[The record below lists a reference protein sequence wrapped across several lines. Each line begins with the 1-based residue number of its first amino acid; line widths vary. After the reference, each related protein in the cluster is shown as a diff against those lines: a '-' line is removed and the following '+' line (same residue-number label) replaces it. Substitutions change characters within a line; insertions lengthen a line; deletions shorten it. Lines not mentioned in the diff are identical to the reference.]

1 MKKLYSVLLVLLLVL
16 SLQAYAVP
24 HTPQA
29 ADEIIAQ
36 WPALNAGTLQKV
48 KTASRLQPNDP
59 VTIVALANA
68 YLAEAAQPG
77 QSRLY
82 GLAQAALKPLIE
94 EASIKN
100 SLTKNVATKNI
111 KDDKNLWLAWAQVQ
125 QHQHNF
131 LVAQQALQKVLQQD
145 PANISANLLAARIY
159 VILENPLAA
168 RNSCLKL
175 LGSADLFTVTAC
187 SLEANSYLNSNEL
200 DNSYQQLKQLI
211 SAQGL
216 PNDERGIWLIQMLAD
231 MAIRNNDPAAAASWL
246 SQRLENP
253 SVNYWAQWADVQL
266 TLNNASEVMTYLTR
280 VVNSA
285 PEMDDA
291 LLLRLALAEKKI
303 NSNSHSWQ
311 NQLTE
316 RVTLREQ
323 RQDTLHAN
331 ELAVYYLDINLNP
344 VKALYFAKINFA
356 SAREY
361 SDKKLLARAEK
372 MNSTEGKLNSNAEQ
386 VSPKKDNI

>member
-1 MKKLYSVLLVLLLVL
+1 MKKFYSVLLVLLPVL
-16 SLQAYAVP
+16 SLPAYAVP

-48 KTASRLQPNDP
+48 KTASRLQANDP

-77 QSRLY
+77 RSRLY

-94 EASIKN
+94 EAANKN
-100 SLTKNVATKNI
+100 ALAKNVN
-111 KDDKNLWLAWAQVQ
+111 DDKNLWLAWAQVQ

-187 SLEANSYLNSNEL
+187 SLEANSYLDSNEL

-266 TLNNASEVMTYLTR
+266 TLNNASEVMAYLTR

-331 ELAVYYLDINLNP
+331 ELAVYYLDINPNP

-372 MNSTEGKLNSNAEQ
+372 MNSAEGKLNSNAEQ